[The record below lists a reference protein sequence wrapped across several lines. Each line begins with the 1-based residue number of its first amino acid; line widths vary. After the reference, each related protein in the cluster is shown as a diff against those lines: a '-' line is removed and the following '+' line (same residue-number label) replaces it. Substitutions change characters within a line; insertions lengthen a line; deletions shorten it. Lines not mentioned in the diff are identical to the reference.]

1 MVSVEQY
8 SGEHYEDVKLLWEQA
23 FPDDPP
29 WNRADVV
36 IPAKL
41 ASQPELFLVALDNRR
56 VVGAA
61 LAGYDG
67 HRGWLYSVS
76 VVSDYCRTGIGSQ
89 LVRAIEA
96 RLEAM
101 GCRKVNL
108 QIRSLN
114 MSLLTFYH
122 SLGYQTDDRI
132 SMGRRLPQ
140 GRLSVDGLR

>member
-8 SGEHYEDVKLLWEQA
+8 SNEHYEDVELLWEQA

-29 WNRADVV
+29 WNRAGVV

-41 ASQPELFLVALDNRR
+41 ASQPELFLVALDNQR

-76 VVSDYCRTGIGSQ
+76 VVSDYCRMGIGSQ